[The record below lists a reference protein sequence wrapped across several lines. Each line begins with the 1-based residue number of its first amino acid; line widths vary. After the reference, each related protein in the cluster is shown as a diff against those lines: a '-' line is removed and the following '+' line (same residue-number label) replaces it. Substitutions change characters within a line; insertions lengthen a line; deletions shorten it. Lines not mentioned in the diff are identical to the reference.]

1 MQHVVCY
8 QQLAFINFMS
18 SVPENTTKEQ
28 QGSYRSIFKA
38 TTLFGGVQVY
48 QILIS
53 IVKSKF
59 VAVLLGPL
67 GVGIQGLY
75 SSALDLVQTITKMGL
90 SQSAV
95 RDISEANGSGKRERV
110 NLVISVLRKLVWI
123 TGLIGMTVVLLFSPV
138 LSKTTFGD
146 QNHII
151 AFIILSVTL
160 LLGQLNDG
168 QLVVLQGLRRLK
180 DLAKASAIGATF
192 GLFISVPL
200 FYFWGVDGIVPSLV
214 ISAFTTFALS
224 WYFAHKVKIE
234 KVSIGIKQALHE
246 GRGMLGMG
254 IAMSVSNILITLCAY
269 VLRGVIRSYD
279 GAEMVG
285 LYTAGFT
292 IITTYFSMIFTALAT
307 DYYPRLA
314 AVNKNNVECR
324 RLSNEQGE
332 VASLIMT
339 PLVLICIVFM
349 PLILWILYS
358 DKFLAANDFIFW
370 AVLGMMFK
378 LASWVIAFQ
387 FIAKKE
393 TKIFIINES
402 LLNTYTLGLSLLG
415 YKVEGLVG
423 LGIAFTT
430 SNFLYLVQVYFISRY
445 KYGYSFT
452 TSFKKLYI
460 IQYILIIIAAT
471 ITISFSKT
479 TTYVLGSLIIFLS
492 CVFSL
497 RELDKRMGILQIIKK
512 GKNN

>member
-1 MQHVVCY
+1 
-8 QQLAFINFMS
+8 MS
-18 SVPENTTKEQ
+18 NIPENNTKGQ

-38 TTLFGGVQVY
+38 TTLFGGVQIY
-48 QILIS
+48 QIIIS
-53 IVKSKF
+53 VIKSKF
-59 VAVLLGPL
+59 VAVLLGPF

-75 SSALDLVQTITKMGL
+75 TSALELVQTITKMGL
-90 SQSAV
+90 LQSAV
-95 RDISEANGSGKRERV
+95 RDVSEANGSGQQERINTV
-110 NLVISVLRKLVWI
+110 VSVLRKLVWI
-123 TGLIGMTVVLLFSPV
+123 TGLLGMISVIVFSPV

-146 QNHII
+146 QYHII

-160 LLGQLNDG
+160 LLSQLNDG

-180 DLAKASAIGATF
+180 DLAKASAIGTTL

-200 FYFWGVDGIVPSLV
+200 FYFFGVDGIVPSLV

-234 KVSIGIKQALHE
+234 KVKVGIKQALQE

-269 VLRGVIRSYD
+269 VLRGVIRHCD

-292 IITTYFSMIFTALAT
+292 IITTYFSMIFTAMAT

-314 AVNKNNVECR
+314 AVNNDNAECR

-358 DKFLAANDFIFW
+358 DKFLEANDFIFW

-402 LLNTYTLGLSLLG
+402 LLNAYTLGLSLLG
-415 YKVEGLVG
+415 YKLGGLVG
-423 LGIAFTT
+423 LGVAFTA
-430 SNFLYLVQVYFISRY
+430 SNFLYLVQVYVVARY

-452 TSFKKLYI
+452 KAFRNLYL
-460 IQYILIIIAAT
+460 IQYLLIIVAAIIALICGKVMTYCLGTLIII
-471 ITISFSKT
+471 
-479 TTYVLGSLIIFLS
+479 LS
-492 CVFSL
+492 CIFSL
-497 RELDKRMGILQIIKK
+497 RELDKRMNILQIIKNRK
-512 GKNN
+512 KN

>member
-1 MQHVVCY
+1 
-8 QQLAFINFMS
+8 MS
-18 SVPENTTKEQ
+18 EEIRDIQSQVDNQIQTS
-28 QGSYRSIFKA
+28 SYRSIFKA
-38 TTLFGGVQVY
+38 TSLFGGVQVY

-53 IVKSKF
+53 IIKSKF

-75 SSALDLVQTITKMGL
+75 LSALELVQTITKMGL
-90 SQSAV
+90 LQSAV
-95 RDISEANGSGKRERV
+95 RDVSEANGSGKQDRI
-110 NLVISVLRKLVWI
+110 NLVISVLRRLVWV
-123 TGLIGMTVVLLFSPV
+123 TGLLGMFVVIVFSPV

-146 QNHII
+146 HNHII
-151 AFIILSVTL
+151 AFVILSVTL
-160 LLGQLNDG
+160 LFGQLNDG

-180 DLAKASAIGATF
+180 DLAKASAIGATL

-200 FYFWGVDGIVPSLV
+200 FYFFGIEGIVPSLV

-234 KVSIGIKQALHE
+234 KVKVGIKQSLKE

-254 IAMSVSNILITLCAY
+254 IAMSVSNILISLCAY
-269 VLRGVIRSYD
+269 VLRGVIRNYD
-279 GAEMVG
+279 STEMVG

-292 IITTYFSMIFTALAT
+292 IITTYFSMIFTAMAT

-314 AVNKNNVECR
+314 AINSNNEACR
-324 RLSNEQGE
+324 KLSNEQGE

-378 LASWVIAFQ
+378 LASWIIAFQ

-393 TKIFIINES
+393 TTIFIINET
-402 LLNTYTLGLSLLG
+402 LVNAYTLGLSVLG
-415 YKVEGLVG
+415 FKMYGLVG
-423 LGIAFTT
+423 LGLAYST
-430 SNFLYLVQVYFISRY
+430 SNFIYLLQVYLIARGKYGFYFTKSFIQLYLTQYLMIAAAALIAIFCGKIQTYIIGALIVAFSGI
-445 KYGYSFT
+445 YSFFQLNRRMDLL
-452 TSFKKLYI
+452 SFLKQKL
-460 IQYILIIIAAT
+460 
-471 ITISFSKT
+471 
-479 TTYVLGSLIIFLS
+479 
-492 CVFSL
+492 
-497 RELDKRMGILQIIKK
+497 
-512 GKNN
+512 